1 MSKKITGII
10 TAIAGIIALI
20 GFFFFVR
27 ILMEGDD
34 AIKEDV
40 DLQAAIVDPFITF
53 SLWTLYIIAGVTLI
67 MSLGSLL
74 MNPAALKKALLGVVA
89 MAIIFA
95 ISYSMANGDAVLDT
109 FGTVLEE
116 GAAGTTSKLSGTGI
130 WFAIILG
137 GLGLLGF
144 VFDTVK
150 SLVK

>member
-10 TAIAGIIALI
+10 TAVAGIIALL
-20 GFFFFVR
+20 GFYFFVR

-34 AIKEDV
+34 AIKEDAG
-40 DLQAAIVDPFITF
+40 LQAAIVDPFITF
-53 SLWTLYIIAGVTLI
+53 SLWTLYIIAGVTLV

-74 MNPAALKKALLGVVA
+74 MNPAALKKALLGVGA

-137 GLGLLGF
+137 GLGLVGF

>member
-10 TAIAGIIALI
+10 TAVAGIIALL
-20 GFFFFVR
+20 GFYFFVR

-34 AIKEDV
+34 AIKEDAG
-40 DLQAAIVDPFITF
+40 LQAAIVDPFITF
-53 SLWTLYIIAGVTLI
+53 SLWTLYIIAGVTLV

-74 MNPAALKKALLGVVA
+74 MNPAALKKALLGVGA

-109 FGTVLEE
+109 FGTVLEK

-137 GLGLLGF
+137 GLGLVGF

>member
-40 DLQAAIVDPFITF
+40 DLQSAIVDPFITF

>member
-27 ILMEGDD
+27 ILIEGDD
-34 AIKEDV
+34 VIKEDAA
-40 DLQAAIVDPFITF
+40 LQASIIDPFITF
-53 SLWTLYIIAGVTLI
+53 SLWTLYLIAGVTVVMSVISLI
-67 MSLGSLL
+67 R
-74 MNPAALKKALLGVVA
+74 NPAALKKTLLGVVA

>member
-27 ILMEGDD
+27 ILIEGDD
-34 AIKEDV
+34 VIKEDAA
-40 DLQAAIVDPFITF
+40 LQASIIDPFITF
-53 SLWTLYIIAGVTLI
+53 SLWTLYIIAGVTVLLSI
-67 MSLGSLL
+67 VSLVL
-74 MNPAALKKALLGVVA
+74 NPAALKKAVLGVVA
-89 MAIIFA
+89 MAIIFG

-109 FGTVLEE
+109 FGTVLKE

-137 GLGLLGF
+137 GLGMLGF
-144 VFDTVK
+144 VVDFVK